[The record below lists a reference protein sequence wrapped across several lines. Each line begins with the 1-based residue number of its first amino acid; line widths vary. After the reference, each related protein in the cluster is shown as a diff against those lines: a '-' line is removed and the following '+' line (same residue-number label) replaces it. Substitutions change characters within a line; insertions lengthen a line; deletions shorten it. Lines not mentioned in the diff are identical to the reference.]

1 MKSFYWNYQSTN
13 GFMLAHST
21 TQLAISPLNANPKSQ
36 EKPNINSVLGVSII
50 LLPIAL
56 VLSINAYRKYRVAA
70 LRRQIA
76 ILERLWQ
83 VDIKK

>member
-1 MKSFYWNYQSTN
+1 MKSFYWNYQSIK
-13 GFMLAHST
+13 GFMLLQST
-21 TQLAISPLNANPKSQ
+21 TQLAISPLNGNLKNQ
-36 EKPNINSVLGVSII
+36 EKPNINSVLGISII

-56 VLSINAYRKYRVAA
+56 VLSINAYRKYRVAT